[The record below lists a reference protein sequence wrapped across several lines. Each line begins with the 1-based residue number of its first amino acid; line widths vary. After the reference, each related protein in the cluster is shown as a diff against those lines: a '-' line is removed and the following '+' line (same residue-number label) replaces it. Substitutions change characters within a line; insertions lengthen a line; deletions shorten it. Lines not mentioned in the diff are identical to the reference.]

1 MASEL
6 KSRHDIS
13 RRFWARGV
21 VVAVVVSTMT
31 GCSLVPDA
39 ANPIKWYQ
47 NTSDYIFGDDTAQSE
62 KPTAQQSQVVR
73 DRGAPPPGSNQ
84 PFPNLSTVPQR
95 PAATSAQSRA
105 RIAEGLVADRD
116 RARYSSDV
124 IQRQGEPVAPLRRG
138 QQTVAANSNLQP
150 PPPAVPPA
158 PVSRA
163 ATTPPP
169 PPPAMPAAP
178 ANQQTAAVRPPAPPA
193 QASSRRLVAPPMPR
207 ASANRAPT
215 SVQEVYRANLAQ
227 RFVPQ
232 MASATGRPP
241 SANSIAPTI
250 DRFETVFVS
259 SSGVQLGTDRRS
271 AVAAPPRGRPP
282 ASAAR
287 ASRQPQLGAAQQG
300 QNSIDAFLARAGA
313 SRSSSGERVATIV
326 FNVGSAGLTARD
338 RNIIRDV
345 ALLHKERGGK
355 IRIAGHAS
363 HRTRTMDPVRHKLV
377 NYKISLQRAN
387 AVTAELTRQGVRRTD
402 VVVDARSDS
411 QPVYYEV
418 MPTGEAGNRRAEIY
432 FVSN

>member
-13 RRFWARGV
+13 RLFGAHRTV
-21 VVAVVVSTMT
+21 IAVVVSTMA

-47 NTSDYIFGDDTAQSE
+47 NTSYYIFGDDTAQPE
-62 KPTAQQSQVVR
+62 GLTAQQDQVVL

-105 RIAEGLVADRD
+105 RIVEGLIADRD

-124 IQRQGEPVAPLRRG
+124 IKRQGEPVAPLRRG
-138 QQTVAANSNLQP
+138 QQTVAATSNLP

-163 ATTPPP
+163 AATPPP
-169 PPPAMPAAP
+169 
-178 ANQQTAAVRPPAPPA
+178 ANQKLEAVQPPA
-193 QASSRRLVAPPMPR
+193 QAPSRRLVAPPMPR

-215 SVQEVYRANLAQ
+215 RVEEVYRANLAQ

-232 MASATGRPP
+232 MASANGEPP
-241 SANSIAPTI
+241 SANSITPTI

-259 SSGVQLGTDRRS
+259 SSGVQLDTDRRRTV
-271 AVAAPPRGRPP
+271 ATPQVAAALPHGRLPAPAVRTTRRPLSGQRGK
-282 ASAAR
+282 
-287 ASRQPQLGAAQQG
+287 
-300 QNSIDAFLARAGA
+300 NSIDTFLARPSA
-313 SRSSSGERVATIV
+313 SISSSGERIATIL
-326 FNVGSAGLTARD
+326 FSVGSAGLTARD

-355 IRIAGHAS
+355 VRIAGHAS
-363 HRTRTMDPVRHKLV
+363 HRTRAMDPVRHKLV
-377 NYKISLQRAN
+377 NYRISLQRAN
-387 AVTAELTRQGVRRTD
+387 AVTAELTGQGVRRAD

-411 QPVYYEV
+411 EPVYYEV